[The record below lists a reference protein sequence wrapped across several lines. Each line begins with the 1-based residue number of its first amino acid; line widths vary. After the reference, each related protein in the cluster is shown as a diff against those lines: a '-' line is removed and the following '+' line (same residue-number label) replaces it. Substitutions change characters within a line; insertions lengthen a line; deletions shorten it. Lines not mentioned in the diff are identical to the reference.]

1 MRLFLILIVATT
13 FTTTVF
19 SQKVFNTRAGRISFF
34 SSAPLEDIDAK
45 NNAVTSQMSTA
56 TGQYNFEMNIKD
68 FHFENDLMEEHFNE
82 SYLESDKYPKAYFKG
97 AITNLKDVNF
107 AKDGVYNATVKGSL
121 TIHGVTKEIM
131 QSGNIEIKG
140 GKAIARSKFN
150 IVLKDYNIGG
160 TVVGKMIS
168 PTVEVTVNC
177 QYD

>member
-1 MRLFLILIVATT
+1 MKLFFLFILTITT
-13 FTTTVF
+13 GTSIF
-19 SQKVFNTRAGRISFF
+19 SQKVFNTRTGRISFF

-45 NNAVTSQMSTA
+45 NNAVASQIFTA
-56 TGQYNFEMNIKD
+56 NGQYNFEMNVKD

-97 AITNLKDVNF
+97 IITNLRDINF
-107 AKDGVYNATVKGSL
+107 SKDGVYNATVKGSL
-121 TIHGVTKEIM
+121 TIHGVTREVV
-131 QSGNIEIKG
+131 QNGNIEIKG
-140 GKAIARSKFN
+140 GRAICRSKFN

-168 PTVEVTVNC
+168 PNVEVTVNC